1 MREKPSERRRARPGS
16 NLTGCRYFMHTT
28 EKTRKLER
36 RRHRVRLHVFG
47 TEARPRL
54 NVYRSKS
61 HIYAQIIDDTK
72 GCTLASASTLD
83 QTLRKAL
90 KSTSTVEAAKAV
102 GKLLAERASAAR
114 IQAVVFD
121 RGGRRY
127 HGRVRALADASREGG
142 LKF

>member
-1 MREKPSERRRARPGS
+1 MNTS
-16 NLTGCRYFMHTT
+16 
-28 EKTRKLER
+28 EKTRRLER
-36 RRHRVRLHVFG
+36 RQHRVRLRVYG

-61 HIYAQIIDDTK
+61 HIYAQIIDDGK
-72 GCTLASASTLD
+72 GRTLVAASTLD
-83 QTLRKAL
+83 EALRKSL
-90 KSTSTVEAAKAV
+90 KATGTVEAAKAV

-114 IQAVVFD
+114 IAAVVFD

-127 HGRVRALADASREGG
+127 HGRIRALADASREGG